1 MVGNKDMYCQNK
13 IVHTIQAGDSLY
25 KLSRQY
31 HTTVTELI
39 LGNPGVNPYNLQIGM
54 QLFICPGEG
63 YVPPQNPGGGN
74 TGGGTGNAGS
84 GTGNTGSGN
93 MSGGTG
99 SNLLTE
105 HIEIGGQI
113 IQALK
118 AKNMTDYDALVQEW
132 YRNANQMAALF
143 ANHNPYFESRETRNM
158 LLNHLDLT
166 REEIEHQVNG
176 EYEQSIDVF
185 RDVEQQALAMAD
197 YFARGLLAR

>member
-1 MVGNKDMYCQNK
+1 MSAVADNADQ
-13 IVHTIQAGDSLY
+13 QAVEERLLETADEITDVFARYLPIATT
-25 KLSRQY
+25 RQ
-31 HTTVTELI
+31 LR
-39 LGNPGVNPYNLQIGM
+39 
-54 QLFICPGEG
+54 
-63 YVPPQNPGGGN
+63 
-74 TGGGTGNAGS
+74 
-84 GTGNTGSGN
+84 
-93 MSGGTG
+93 
-99 SNLLTE
+99 NLLTE
-105 HIEIGGQI
+105 HIEIAGQI

-118 AKNMTDYDALVQEW
+118 AKNMSDYDALVQEW

-143 ANHNPYFESRETRNM
+143 ANYNPYFESRETRNM